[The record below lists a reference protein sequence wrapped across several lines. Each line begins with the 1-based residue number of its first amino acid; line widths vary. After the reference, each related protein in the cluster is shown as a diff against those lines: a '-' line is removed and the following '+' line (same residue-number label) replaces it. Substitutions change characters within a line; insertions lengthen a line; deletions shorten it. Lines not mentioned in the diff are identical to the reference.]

1 MWGFCVT
8 RAKTRPD
15 LIKLTRSEQSD
26 LSYDEL
32 CHVVH
37 RNQKEYT
44 VAKAEHLDKNA
55 TQLSDSAYRFGRTV
69 VCRIS
74 QIYSF
79 AS

>member
-15 LIKLTRSEQSD
+15 SIRLTRSEQSD
-26 LSYDEL
+26 LSYDDL
-32 CHVVH
+32 CQIVH

-44 VAKAEHLDKNA
+44 AAKAEHLDKNA

-69 VCRIS
+69 VRRMS
-74 QIYSF
+74 LVSSF